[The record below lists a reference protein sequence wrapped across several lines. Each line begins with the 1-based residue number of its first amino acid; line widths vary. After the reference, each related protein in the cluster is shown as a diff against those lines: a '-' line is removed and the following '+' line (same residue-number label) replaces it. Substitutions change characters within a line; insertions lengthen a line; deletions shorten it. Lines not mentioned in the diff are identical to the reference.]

1 MAYNKARE
9 EQKWKSWKEREEEKL
24 RELGMDEASIQILH
38 ESDWAD
44 FNSER
49 RYREHQIPLLDY
61 AELLLAETE
70 VSETQIQS
78 VEELL
83 DTIGD
88 EQLLHILMD
97 AVESNVILKK
107 SKVLKMMGY
116 APKEISTCIG
126 MPEQTIYTKL
136 RRLRE
141 KIKKVVKAE

>member
-9 EQKWKSWKEREEEKL
+9 EQKWKKWKEREEEKL
-24 RELGMDEASIQILH
+24 RELGMDEVSIQALH

-49 RYREHQIPLLDY
+49 RYREHQMPLLDY
-61 AELLLAETE
+61 VEMLLAETE

-78 VEELL
+78 AEELL
-83 DTIGD
+83 DAIGD
-88 EQLLHILMD
+88 EQLLHILMEAD
-97 AVESNVILKK
+97 RTTLQIV
-107 SKVLKMMGY
+107 VLKMMGY
-116 APKEISTCIG
+116 APKEISACTN

>member
-61 AELLLAETE
+61 G
-70 VSETQIQS
+70 SCYWQ
-78 VEELL
+78 
-83 DTIGD
+83 
-88 EQLLHILMD
+88 
-97 AVESNVILKK
+97 K
-107 SKVLKMMGY
+107 
-116 APKEISTCIG
+116 
-126 MPEQTIYTKL
+126 
-136 RRLRE
+136 RRLARRRS
-141 KIKKVVKAE
+141 KA

>member
-38 ESDWAD
+38 ESDWVD

-88 EQLLHILMD
+88 EQLLHILMEAD
-97 AVESNVILKK
+97 KK
-107 SKVLKMMGY
+107 TLQIVVLKMMGY
-116 APKEISTCIG
+116 TPKEISTCIG

>member
-88 EQLLHILMD
+88 EQLLHILMEAD
-97 AVESNVILKK
+97 KK
-107 SKVLKMMGY
+107 TLQIVDLKMMGY
-116 APKEISTCIG
+116 APKEIITCIG

>member
-88 EQLLHILMD
+88 EQLLHILMEAD
-97 AVESNVILKK
+97 KK
-107 SKVLKMMGY
+107 TLQIVVLKDDGGMRQRR
-116 APKEISTCIG
+116 ISTCIG

-136 RRLRE
+136 RRCG
-141 KIKKVVKAE
+141 KNKKL

>member
-1 MAYNKARE
+1 MAYNKARD

-83 DTIGD
+83 DTNYVVVLHQPAYTLSLIHIFPHPA
-88 EQLLHILMD
+88 QLL
-97 AVESNVILKK
+97 
-107 SKVLKMMGY
+107 
-116 APKEISTCIG
+116 PKLPQQAARC
-126 MPEQTIYTKL
+126 
-136 RRLRE
+136 
-141 KIKKVVKAE
+141 

>member
-70 VSETQIQS
+70 VNETQIQS

-97 AVESNVILKK
+97 ADKK
-107 SKVLKMMGY
+107 TLQIVVLKMMGY

>member
-44 FNSER
+44 FNCER

-88 EQLLHILMD
+88 EQLLHILMEAD
-97 AVESNVILKK
+97 KK
-107 SKVLKMMGY
+107 TLQIVVLKMMGY

>member
-61 AELLLAETE
+61 AELL
-70 VSETQIQS
+70 
-78 VEELL
+78 
-83 DTIGD
+83 
-88 EQLLHILMD
+88 
-97 AVESNVILKK
+97 
-107 SKVLKMMGY
+107 
-116 APKEISTCIG
+116 
-126 MPEQTIYTKL
+126 
-136 RRLRE
+136 RRLARRRS
-141 KIKKVVKAE
+141 KA

>member
-49 RYREHQIPLLDY
+49 RYQEHQIPLLDY

-88 EQLLHILMD
+88 EQLLHILMEAD
-97 AVESNVILKK
+97 KK
-107 SKVLKMMGY
+107 TLQIVVLKMMGY